1 MSYYTKYWKIV
12 KDGEVVMSNFITK
25 KSALAWIAEQAD
37 PTGMSV
43 VKVSML

>member
-1 MSYYTKYWKIV
+1 MTYYTKYWKIV

-25 KSALAWIAEQAD
+25 KSALAWIAEQTE
-37 PTGMSV
+37 PEGYSI